1 MSTDF
6 EQNRDMNIVVR
17 FLIINHIVMF
27 NILQVF
33 KEASTYRSK
42 MKDVCEKMFLRY
54 YGDML
59 GLNDFIEGQVAYQT
73 NIANNVQKL
82 IGKPSLFHYGPDD
95 IHVSLSF
102 IAGDRDFESRGE
114 KVTWSIRALLRSA
127 SSSITDRLVERNHLQ
142 SFFLTISA
150 RLYLSMPWPP

>member
-73 NIANNVQKL
+73 NIANNVREL

-102 IAGDRDFESRGE
+102 IAGDRE
-114 KVTWSIRALLRSA
+114 L
-127 SSSITDRLVERNHLQ
+127 
-142 SFFLTISA
+142 
-150 RLYLSMPWPP
+150 P